1 MEDKLMDEFDFL
13 SRVPLGQYMPTHS
26 ILHRAAPLTKMVAF
40 GALLIAIMFTPSR
53 VGLIAGVG
61 VILML
66 IMLSKVNLGFA
77 LKGLLA
83 PLPFLAIIAV
93 IQVFLYSSKLDP
105 TTLVSI
111 GWFHITLSGL
121 WAGAMLLIRFS
132 AIILLLSLA
141 GFVISTSEL
150 LQGLTRTLSPLNRI
164 GIRTMDFIMIVQV
177 TLRFLP
183 FLAQS
188 AERIAK
194 AQASR
199 GSDWGVKKKGLVNR
213 IRQVVPMI
221 IPLFITSLRRSEN
234 LALAMDAR
242 AYGVYSRRT
251 SMVESHLTWQD
262 IAAIILSIMVS
273 LAIFIV

>member
-1 MEDKLMDEFDFL
+1 MDEFDFL
-13 SRVPLGQYMPTHS
+13 SRVPLGQYVPTNS
-26 ILHRAAPLTKMVAF
+26 ILHRLDPLTKIIIF
-40 GALLIAIMFTPSR
+40 GALLIAVTFTPSR
-53 VGLIAGVG
+53 IGLAIGAV
-61 VILML
+61 VILMAL
-66 IMLSKVNLGFA
+66 FISRVKISFA
-77 LKGLLA
+77 LKGLLP
-83 PLPFLAIIAV
+83 PLPFLMIIAV

-105 TTLVSI
+105 TSLVSL

-121 WAGAMLLIRFS
+121 WAGLMLLIRFC
-132 AIILLLSLA
+132 ALILLLSLG

-150 LQGLTRTLSPLNRI
+150 LQGLTRILAPLNRI
-164 GIRTMDFIMIVQV
+164 GIRTMDFIMVIQV

-213 IRQVVPMI
+213 IRQVIPMI

-242 AYGVYSRRT
+242 AYGLLNRRT
-251 SMVESHLTWQD
+251 SMTEIRFTWKD
-262 IAAIILSIMVS
+262 AFAVLISIMVS
-273 LAIFIV
+273 LVIFFV

>member
-1 MEDKLMDEFDFL
+1 MDEFDFL
-13 SRVPLGQYMPTHS
+13 SRVPLGQYVPTQS
-26 ILHRAAPLTKMVAF
+26 ILHRLSPLTKIIMF
-40 GALLIAIMFTPSR
+40 GALMIAIMFTPSR
-53 VGLIAGVG
+53 AGLIAGV
-61 VILML
+61 VIVFLL
-66 IMLSKVNLGFA
+66 LLLSKVSVGFA

-83 PLPFLAIIAV
+83 PLPFLLIIAI

-105 TTLVSI
+105 TSLVSI

-121 WAGAMLLIRFS
+121 WAGGMLLIRFC
-132 AIILLLSLA
+132 AIILLLSLG

-150 LQGLTRTLSPLNRI
+150 LQGLTRMLSPLNRI
-164 GIRTMDFIMIVQV
+164 GIRTMDFIMIIQV

-199 GSDWGVKKKGLVNR
+199 GSDWGVKKKGLINR
-213 IRQVVPMI
+213 IRQVVPML

-242 AYGVYSRRT
+242 AYGIFNQRT
-251 SMVESHLTWQD
+251 SMAEFRYTWKD
-262 IAAIILSIMVS
+262 AAGVILSVMVS